1 MKLSELLFLKVMS
14 IEGKALGHVLD
25 LRCESKAETNEA
37 DVREFVYGYGGL
49 LERLGLKKI
58 NRERISWEAVLRIDE
73 GLLIVQETPC
83 GVKPQAD

>member
-25 LRCESKAETNEA
+25 LRCAPKTATHEA

-58 NRERISWEAVLRIDE
+58 TRERISWEYVLRIDGE
-73 GLLIVQETPC
+73 CLVVRESS
-83 GVKPQAD
+83 QATQ